1 MKNKPLISIIVNCLN
16 GEKYLDEAL
25 KSVLN
30 QSYKNWE
37 IIFFDNNSTDT
48 SYLILKKNKDKKIKY
63 FK

>member
-30 QSYKNWE
+30 QSYKNWL
-37 IIFFDNNSTDT
+37 IYVFDNNSTDT
-48 SYLILKKNKDKKIKY
+48 SYLILKKYKDKRIK
-63 FK
+63 